1 LCIERGGEVFDFR
14 PSLPILVYRPESLT
28 AGRHL
33 MGQLANGNQPERL
46 FENGRVHH
54 KSRNCH
60 CEERFLR
67 RSNSLFA
74 HWRLL
79 CFARD
84 DTCGGIFKHSE
95 KDVTMITLNDV
106 RSAGQTIA
114 PYVKRTPTE
123 RNHTLSERLR
133 TNVYLKLELFQ
144 KTGSF
149 KPRGAFNKMLH
160 LRDEEKERGVVAVSG
175 GNFAQGVAYAG
186 KVLGVR
192 THIVMPQYTP
202 HNYVAATKSYGAQV
216 ELLPDVQAAFDRAEE
231 YKRQGWIY
239 FHPYDDPDIM
249 QGHGTIGLE
258 LLEDVPQLTDV
269 IISVGGGALM
279 GGNAVA
285 IKELKPSVRIWTV
298 ETEGADAMGRALQ
311 AGKVV
316 HIRPTSLAKTLGAP
330 YVAADALWIAQRH
343 VEDHIIVSDAQA
355 FRAQVLLLERAKVL
369 AELAASCTLAAAE
382 RLQDNFSSADHVV
395 LVLCGGNVS
404 LDDLTEYKRLLE

>member
-1 LCIERGGEVFDFR
+1 
-14 PSLPILVYRPESLT
+14 
-28 AGRHL
+28 
-33 MGQLANGNQPERL
+33 
-46 FENGRVHH
+46 
-54 KSRNCH
+54 
-60 CEERFLR
+60 
-67 RSNSLFA
+67 
-74 HWRLL
+74 
-79 CFARD
+79 
-84 DTCGGIFKHSE
+84 
-95 KDVTMITLNDV
+95 MITLNDV

-149 KPRGAFNKMLH
+149 KPRGAFNKMLR

-186 KVLGVR
+186 KVLGVH

-239 FHPYDDPDIM
+239 FHPYDDPEIM

-279 GGNAVA
+279 SGNAIA

-298 ETEGADAMGRALQ
+298 ETVGADAMGRALQ

-330 YVAADALWIAQRH
+330 YVAADALRI
-343 VEDHIIVSDAQA
+343 VVSDAQA

-369 AELAASCTLAAAE
+369 TELAASCTLAAAE
-382 RLQDNFSSADHVV
+382 RLQDDFSNDDHVA